1 MKKRS
6 LTRTLVSVFT
16 AIALLN
22 STPAIASD
30 LLQRDTVQVVAP
42 QERVF
47 TQSKLA
53 SAVLQTL
60 TVKGRAPKTGY
71 ERAKFGDGWGDA
83 ANGCDMRNEILKWDL
98 RQEKL
103 RAGDSCIVETG
114 ILRDPYTAKTIKF
127 VRGVKTSSLVQIDH
141 VVSLSDAWQKG
152 AQQWTD
158 TRREQFA
165 NDPLNLLA
173 VDGPTNAQKS
183 DSDAA
188 SWLPPNKAYRCA
200 FIARQIAVKAKYR
213 VWVTAAEKKAM
224 AGIISACPK
233 QAVPN

>member
-83 ANGCDMRNEILKWDL
+83 ANGCDMRNEILKRDL

-173 VDGPTNAQKS
+173 VDGPTNAKKS

>member
-1 MKKRS
+1 MKKCS

-22 STPAIASD
+22 STPAVASD
-30 LLQRDTVQVVAP
+30 LLQRDIVQVAAP

-83 ANGCDMRNEILKWDL
+83 ANGCDMRNEILKRDL

-173 VDGPTNAQKS
+173 VDGPTNAKNS

-200 FIARQIAVKAKYR
+200 FIARQIAVKAKYS

-224 AGIISACPK
+224 AGVISACPK